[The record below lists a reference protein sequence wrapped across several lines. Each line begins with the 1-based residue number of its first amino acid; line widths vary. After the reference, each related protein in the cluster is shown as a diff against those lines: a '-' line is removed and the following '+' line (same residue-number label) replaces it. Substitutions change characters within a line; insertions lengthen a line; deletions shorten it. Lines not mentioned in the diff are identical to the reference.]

1 MMRQGRMSTRGP
13 STALLTRGQIAALV
27 GLFILT
33 ALVLLLLDRGGR
45 LGPLKGP
52 LERPLLAL
60 SERFTSFGEGVR
72 KVGDRFGNTSE
83 LSVENQRLQA
93 ENDRLRAN
101 EALVVELKR
110 ENDQLRAQANFA
122 VQYPQFQSV
131 PARVIG
137 RDPTLNEKV
146 LVIDRG
152 SDDGIQKGMPVVS
165 PDFLVGLIT
174 EVTPKRSKVRLI
186 IDQDMQIGVLLQ
198 DERGAGIMY
207 GQWQQGGR
215 LTVRHINRDV
225 TVQPNAKIITSGLT
239 SRVPKGL
246 IVGFVTAS
254 RKDEPTD
261 TLQVDVVPYV
271 NFDGLESVS
280 VVLTGAP

>member
-1 MMRQGRMSTRGP
+1 MSARGP
-13 STALLTRGQIAALV
+13 NSPLLTRGQIAVLV
-27 GLFILT
+27 GLFIIT

-52 LERPLLAL
+52 LERPVAAL
-60 SERFTSFGEGVR
+60 SERFTSFGQGVR
-72 KVGDRFGNTSE
+72 KIGDRFGNTSE

-122 VQYPQFQSV
+122 VQFPQFQSV

-165 PDFLVGLIT
+165 PDFLVGLVT

-215 LTVRHINRDV
+215 LTVKHINRDV
-225 TVQPNAKIITSGLT
+225 TVQQNAKIITSGLT
-239 SRVPKGL
+239 SHVPKGL
-246 IVGFVTAS
+246 IVGFVTS
-254 RKDEPTD
+254 WRKDEPSD

-280 VVLTGAP
+280 VVLTGTP

>member
-1 MMRQGRMSTRGP
+1 MRQGRMSTRSP
-13 STALLTRGQIAALV
+13 NHAPLTRGQIATLV

-33 ALVLLLLDRGGR
+33 ALVLLMLDRGNR

-60 SERFTSFGEGVR
+60 SERFTSIGEGVR
-72 KVGDRFGNTSE
+72 NIGNRFGNTAE
-83 LSVENQRLQA
+83 LEA
-93 ENDRLRAN
+93 ENERLTAEINRLKAY
-101 EALVVELKR
+101 EAQVIELKR

-152 SDDGIQKGMPVVS
+152 SNDGLRKGMPVVS

-174 EVTPKRSKVRLI
+174 EVSPNRAKVRLI

-198 DERGAGIMY
+198 DERGAGILY
-207 GQWQQGGR
+207 GRWQQGGR

-225 TVQPNAKIITSGLT
+225 NVQPNAKIITSGLT
-239 SRVPKGL
+239 AGVPKGL
-246 IVGFVTAS
+246 LVGFVTTS
-254 RKDEPTD
+254 RKDELGD
-261 TLQVDVVPYV
+261 TLQAEVVPYV
-271 NFDGLESVS
+271 YFDGLESVS
-280 VVLTGAP
+280 VVLTNP